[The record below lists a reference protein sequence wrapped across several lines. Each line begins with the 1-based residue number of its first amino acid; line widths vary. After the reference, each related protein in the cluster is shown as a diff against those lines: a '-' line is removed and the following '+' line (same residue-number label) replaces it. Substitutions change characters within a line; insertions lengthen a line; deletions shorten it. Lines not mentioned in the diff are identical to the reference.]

1 MENKLD
7 LNHQIKVN
15 MIPQHQKNRKVPGA
29 QHVFSYE
36 LTIFNNSI
44 EELQLIRRH
53 WFITDG
59 VLGVREVEGE
69 GVIGEKPI
77 INPGDSFTYQSWCPI
92 SEDYGSMSGY
102 FTFLV
107 IRTGEIGYAN
117 IDTILLIP
125 NETLN

>member
-7 LNHQIKVN
+7 LNHQIKVS
-15 MIPQHQKNRKVPGA
+15 MTPHYQKNQKVPGA
-29 QHVFSYE
+29 RHMFSYQV
-36 LTIFNNSI
+36 TIHNNSI
-44 EELQLIRRH
+44 EDLQLIRRH

-77 INPGDSFTYQSWCPI
+77 IKPNDSYTYQSWCPI
-92 SEDYGSMSGY
+92 SEDFGSMSGY

-107 IRTGEIGYAN
+107 VRTGELGFAN
-117 IDTILLIP
+117 IDTTLLMP
-125 NETLN
+125 KQSLN